1 MYTPQDPREHT
12 HYTTYEWY
20 AVDFFCVSIN
30 MDKLMSIWGQVKVVG
45 NMAYVAQ
52 SAWIQSG
59 TIEHNILFGS
69 VMEHLRYESV
79 ILASGLK

>member
-1 MYTPQDPREHT
+1 
-12 HYTTYEWY
+12 
-20 AVDFFCVSIN
+20 
-30 MDKLMSIWGQVKVVG
+30 MSIWGQVKVVG